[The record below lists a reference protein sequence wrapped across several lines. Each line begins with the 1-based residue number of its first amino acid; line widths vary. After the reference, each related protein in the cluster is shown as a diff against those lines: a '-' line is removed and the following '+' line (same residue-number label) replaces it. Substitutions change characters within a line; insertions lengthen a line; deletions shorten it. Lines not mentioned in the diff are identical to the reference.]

1 MKTSLVLLAL
11 CAGVPMLA
19 QSPALTL
26 TSASGDSRLTAYG
39 VLDIAVARI
48 AHQATLSDE
57 YSNTGDPRPTK
68 LATGSVTGMLNGG
81 MSGDRFGFKGDTVIG
96 GDWKALFQ
104 LEMGINIING
114 NASNGVLSLAENSAN
129 VAPKTNGAYS
139 ADSGVSGQLFS
150 RAAFFG
156 AGSPTCG
163 TITGGRNT
171 TFFTDM
177 ISDYDPT
184 NGSQQF
190 SPIGY
195 SSTWSGGGGLT
206 DSARLDNSI
215 KYIFKAQGFDAG
227 LIHKFGGV
235 SGANSSR
242 SADNLI
248 AGYDGGNWG
257 VQVGYMTVKDGTSVS
272 NNTIAANGTVTTT
285 AGVVTAVTLPTT
297 SNVKVTFYDTKSTL
311 LMAKYKVAGVWI
323 KGGYQHIEFTNPS
336 NPVQDQTMTSI
347 YGQSVGAT
355 SVTALT
361 VGGAGQTKKLDVY
374 WLGGNY
380 DVTAQFNVA
389 LGWYEIAQNDFSN
402 ATGTAA
408 DLHGDGKFGS
418 LVLDY
423 HISKAFDIYAGYM
436 NGQYSGGL
444 AAGFPL
450 ASNNIYGAGARYI
463 F

>member
-1 MKTSLVLLAL
+1 MKKTSLVLLAL

-19 QSPALTL
+19 QSPALTI

-68 LATGSVTGMLNGG
+68 TATKSVTGMLNGG
-81 MSGDRFGFKGDTVIG
+81 LSADRFGFKGDTTIA

-104 LEMGINIING
+104 LEAAINIQNG
-114 NASNGVLSLAENSAN
+114 NLSNGVLSLAQNTSAI
-129 VAPKTNGAYS
+129 TTGAYS
-139 ADSGVSGQLFS
+139 ADSGVSGQLFA

-177 ISDYDPT
+177 IGDYDPT
-184 NGSQQF
+184 NGAQQF

-195 SSTWSGGGGLT
+195 SSTWAGGGGLT
-206 DSARLDNSI
+206 DNARLDNSI
-215 KYIFKAQGFDAG
+215 KYLYKAQGFDAG
-227 LIHKFGGV
+227 WIHKFGGV
-235 SGANSSR
+235 SGSTGSR
-242 SADNLI
+242 SVDNLI

-257 VQVGYMTVKDGTSVS
+257 VQVGYMTTTDSTSVS
-272 NNTIAANGTVTTT
+272 NNTIASNGTSTTT
-285 AGVVTAVTLPTT
+285 AGVVTFSVAPTT
-297 SNVKVTFYDTKSTL
+297 STVKVTFYDTKATL

-323 KGGYQHIEFTNPS
+323 KGGYQHIEYTNPS
-336 NPVQDQTMTSI
+336 NPVQDATMTSI
-347 YGQSVGAT
+347 YGQAVGAT

-361 VGGAGQTKKLDVY
+361 LGGTGQTKKLDVY
-374 WLGGNY
+374 WLGANY
-380 DVTAQFNVA
+380 DVTPKFNVA
-389 LGWYEIAQNDFSN
+389 LGWYEVAQNDFSN
-402 ATGTAA
+402 GTGTAA

-423 HISKAFDIYAGYM
+423 HISKPFDVYAGYM
-436 NGQYSGGL
+436 SSQYSGGL
-444 AAGFPL
+444 AAGYPL